1 MSSMDQVAPTVPTAC
16 AGWTAHDIAAH
27 LAAGSKEIADLIEE
41 KLAGKP
47 VRPTQLWE
55 DREPAFRALPDD
67 ELRATWAHHIQRKVE
82 AQEALRNLGEDSTFE
97 FTGMSI
103 TAAQIATH
111 SRSEAAIHRWDIVGS
126 DAMSDELLAQPEL
139 TAHAVSVL
147 NGMPILNESSRTRVN
162 HGARFPLSIV
172 LRAPGEPDVVLSAD
186 RPGDAHFELVDQDS
200 GIGDAIVT
208 TDPAHRLLVLWGR
221 RSAKRRI
228 TIEADAAT
236 SWVVTSILWPAP
248 VAWC

>member
-1 MSSMDQVAPTVPTAC
+1 MKLRFGPYPTMSC
-16 AGWTAHDIAAH
+16 GRRGH
-27 LAAGSKEIADLIEE
+27 AD
-41 KLAGKP
+41 
-47 VRPTQLWE
+47 
-55 DREPAFRALPDD
+55 
-67 ELRATWAHHIQRKVE
+67 IQRKVD
-82 AQEALRNLGEDSTFE
+82 AQEALGDRGKDSTFE

-147 NGMPILNESSRTRVN
+147 NGMPILNESAQTRLN

-186 RPGDAHFELVDQDS
+186 RPG
-200 GIGDAIVT
+200 
-208 TDPAHRLLVLWGR
+208 
-221 RSAKRRI
+221 
-228 TIEADAAT
+228 
-236 SWVVTSILWPAP
+236 
-248 VAWC
+248 